1 MRLFS
6 IISTF
11 ASALLLSS
19 CMHTGTDPRDPYENF
34 NRKIHNFNLAFDA
47 TMLRPPAR
55 LYVAVVPAKVRA
67 GVNNFYNN
75 IYMLPV
81 VANDL
86 LQGQVRYAYKDS
98 WRFFIN
104 STLGIG
110 GILDVAARFGLP
122 YHQNDLG
129 LTFAKWGDKHS
140 PYLVIP
146 FLGPSTFRDGMGMAF
161 EYTLF
166 TPYSY
171 LIGNNDALFYA
182 LAGVRYVDLRSQ
194 LFETEKLMHEA
205 LDSYTFVRDAW
216 LQHRNFLISGETLE
230 TGAEYVEE

>member
-1 MRLFS
+1 MRLLSIFS
-6 IISTF
+6 TICTG
-11 ASALLLSS
+11 LLLSS
-19 CMHTGTDPRDPYENF
+19 CMHTGSNPVDPYEKF

-47 TMLRPPAR
+47 TMLRPPAK
-55 LYVAVVPAKVRA
+55 LYVAVVPARVRA
-67 GVNNFYNN
+67 GINNFYNN
-75 IYMLPV
+75 IYMMPI

-86 LQGQVRYAYKDS
+86 LQGDIRYAYKDT

-104 STLGIG
+104 STIGIG
-110 GILDVAARFGLP
+110 GIFDPATRFGLP

-205 LDSYTFVRDAW
+205 LDSYTFIRDAW
-216 LQHRNFLISGETLE
+216 LQRRNFLINGETLE
-230 TGAEYVEE
+230 TGTEYVEE